1 MENSSSHDT
10 KKTNEQK
17 NPTTM
22 LFKIYPRNVF
32 RIFSGINN
40 ILIKT
45 LSQILTVSEAQMLY
59 SHENLQVEGWG

>member
-1 MENSSSHDT
+1 
-10 KKTNEQK
+10 
-17 NPTTM
+17 M

-32 RIFSGINN
+32 HIFSGINN